1 MPLKKPKNHLSTVGV
16 FIGKIPRGTRVK
28 ELKETVTNRGIKPV
42 NVLWKGAKGYAMIYF
57 EKKDDITTHD
67 LCSKLKDLKIG
78 ENLLNVE
85 PDKRANSKN
94 KSDEKTAKNGV
105 VENEKNNDDVATA
118 STQNEPSQIIEN

>member
-1 MPLKKPKNHLSTVGV
+1 M

-28 ELKETVTNRGIKPV
+28 ELKEAVTNQGIKPV

-78 ENLLNVE
+78 DNLLNVE
-85 PDKRANSKN
+85 PDKRANKEPNNDVN
-94 KSDEKTAKNGV
+94 KS
-105 VENEKNNDDVATA
+105 ENEND
-118 STQNEPSQIIEN
+118 

>member
-78 ENLLNVE
+78 DNLLNVE
-85 PDKRANSKN
+85 PDKRANKETNTDVN
-94 KSDEKTAKNGV
+94 KS
-105 VENEKNNDDVATA
+105 ENETD
-118 STQNEPSQIIEN
+118 